1 MSFPILV
8 VDDDQDILELYRLI
22 LEDAGY
28 IVDTAICGKEAISK
42 ALENN
47 YNLALLDFVLPDIK
61 GTDIAKE
68 LYLRERINS
77 VLFVTGY
84 SHIFD
89 FIEPEYK
96 HRCKVLLKPVSGNLL
111 IESVREA
118 VETGDTITV
127 EELVTPI

>member
-47 YNLALLDFVLPDIK
+47 YYLALLDFVLPDIK

-68 LYLRERINS
+68 LYLREQINS
-77 VLFVTGY
+77 VLFVTG
-84 SHIFD
+84 
-89 FIEPEYK
+89 
-96 HRCKVLLKPVSGNLL
+96 
-111 IESVREA
+111 
-118 VETGDTITV
+118 
-127 EELVTPI
+127 